1 MARTEDFGARLERLE
16 HHFAELADAMNR
28 PSTHPSADPL
38 ARISLAAWLKVSGPT
53 FAVMVFGFTLLWNA
67 QQTSYA
73 QMLEITRTTGRLEG
87 AIERLEGSMDRLEGS
102 VEKLEDSMERLD
114 GSIAELDDAIRV
126 LSERVDRL
134 ES

>member
-1 MARTEDFGARLERLE
+1 MAMTEDFGARLERLE

-28 PSTHPSADPL
+28 PSTQPSADPL

-67 QQTSYA
+67 QQTTNA
-73 QMLEITRTTGRLEG
+73 QMLELSRTTGRLEG
-87 AIERLEGSMDRLEGS
+87 AIERLES
-102 VEKLEDSMERLD
+102 SMEQLD
-114 GSIAELDDAIRV
+114 GSIHGLRDAVRV
-126 LSERVDRL
+126 LSERVYRL

>member
-1 MARTEDFGARLERLE
+1 MAMTEDFGARLERLE

-28 PSTHPSADPL
+28 PSTQPSADPL

-67 QQTSYA
+67 QQTTNA
-73 QMLEITRTTGRLEG
+73 QMLELSRTTGRLEG
-87 AIERLEGSMDRLEGS
+87 AIERLEGSMERLES
-102 VEKLEDSMERLD
+102 SMEQLD
-114 GSIAELDDAIRV
+114 GSIHGLRDAVRV